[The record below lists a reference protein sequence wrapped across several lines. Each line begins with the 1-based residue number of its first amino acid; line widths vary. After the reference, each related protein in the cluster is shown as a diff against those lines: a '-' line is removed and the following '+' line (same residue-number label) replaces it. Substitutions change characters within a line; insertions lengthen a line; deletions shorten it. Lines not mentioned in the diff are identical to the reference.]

1 MYCQKCGHEATGGDF
16 CQNCGTILNETERT
30 KYAGFWIRLV
40 ASMID
45 GIIIGIPIFIIALML
60 GVFSLFSTGEISNF
74 ESSYDSYSGDEYY
87 EQSMTEFDVTMLI
100 IQVVV
105 WVLSIVI
112 GILYYAGMHASKW
125 QGTLGK
131 MIVGIKVTDLNGQRI
146 SFLRALG
153 RYFATILSSILYI
166 GYIIAAFTEKKQS
179 LHDFVAKTVV
189 VYKR

>member
-1 MYCQKCGHEATGGDF
+1 MYCQQCGHEAMSGDF
-16 CQNCGTILNETERT
+16 CQNCGTRLNEIGHT

-45 GIIIGIPIFIIALML
+45 GIIIGIPITIIAFIL
-60 GVFSLFSTGEISNF
+60 GIFSVFSTL
-74 ESSYDSYSGDEYY
+74 ESSSFDSSYSGDYYY
-87 EQSMTEFDVTMLI
+87 EESMAGMDAAIIVTQLI
-100 IQVVV
+100 IM
-105 WVLSIVI
+105 VLSLVI
-112 GILYYAGMHASKW
+112 GVLYYAGMHASKW

-131 MIVGIKVTDLNGQRI
+131 IIVGIKVTDLNGQRI